1 MIRKC
6 VWNASTN
13 RPLRFPRPV
22 RTGNDAQLT
31 MQQEIVR
38 EIFLSE
44 RFTFYGRSNGHVCRE
59 DNWGLT
65 SRVKTS
71 GSIFL
76 FDSPFFFFIFK
87 IYIYIIERFLVYF
100 WSSASNIH
108 RRFRSIIWKIFQRWI
123 NRLFFFFENKFENK
137 IEGCWEELRCAQ
149 SKRNLFCWANL
160 LSYLINELRSI
171 RVRISINRFVR
182 FRIMMGK
189 MLRIKCEQMQ
199 QISWTDS
206 RKSQIWYSN
215 IFRFKRAFDFEK
227 TELRRE

>member
-31 MQQEIVR
+31 MRQEIVR

-44 RFTFYGRSNGHVCRE
+44 RFTFYGRSNGHVRRE

-76 FDSPFFFFIFK
+76 FDSPFSFFIFK
-87 IYIYIIERFLVYF
+87 IYIYISLKDL
-100 WSSASNIH
+100 WS
-108 RRFRSIIWKIFQRWI
+108 
-123 NRLFFFFENKFENK
+123 
-137 IEGCWEELRCAQ
+137 
-149 SKRNLFCWANL
+149 
-160 LSYLINELRSI
+160 
-171 RVRISINRFVR
+171 ISGAV
-182 FRIMMGK
+182 
-189 MLRIKCEQMQ
+189 LRIF
-199 QISWTDS
+199 IVV
-206 RKSQIWYSN
+206 
-215 IFRFKRAFDFEK
+215 FDRQFEK
-227 TELRRE
+227 YSRDELTGYFSFSRINLKIK

>member
-1 MIRKC
+1 MEQECARALIDRTWLHRKRVASVRAVCGASRAHVYYASSSWTMIRKC

-44 RFTFYGRSNGHVCRE
+44 RFTFYGRSNGHVRRE

-76 FDSPFFFFIFK
+76 FLFDSPFSFFIFK

-108 RRFRSIIWKIFQRWI
+108 RRFRSTIWKIFQRWI

-137 IEGCWEELRCAQ
+137 IERCWEELRCAQ
-149 SKRNLFCWANL
+149 SKRNL
-160 LSYLINELRSI
+160 LSVYLI
-171 RVRISINRFVR
+171 
-182 FRIMMGK
+182 
-189 MLRIKCEQMQ
+189 
-199 QISWTDS
+199 W
-206 RKSQIWYSN
+206 
-215 IFRFKRAFDFEK
+215 
-227 TELRRE
+227 